1 MFLGRVSF
9 NELTNSQEQGTAYD
23 NKHYG
28 QHPRQ
33 HIVLTKC
40 QPKWAAGVTSWSP
53 AIGQK
58 ISGTSF
64 KETLTN
70 GPGTL
75 AAQLVGIY
83 EADMLPWVLSV
94 GVASAV

>member
-9 NELTNSQEQGTAYD
+9 NELTNSQEQGIAYD

-33 HIVLTKC
+33 HIVLTKY
-40 QPKWAAGVTSWSP
+40 QPKWAAGVTSWSL

-58 ISGTSF
+58 FSGTSF
-64 KETLTN
+64 RGSLTN
-70 GPGTL
+70 GLGTL
-75 AAQLVGIY
+75 GVQLVGIY
-83 EADMLPWVLSV
+83 EAGMLPRVLSV
-94 GVASAV
+94 GVAPAV